1 MPAHDPV
8 VRAISSRIAAIE
20 RHHPNTDTG
29 ELRRDMRAA
38 KLAEH
43 IRRVVDAAPPLT
55 DDQRARLAVLLLR
68 SSGGEAA

>member
-29 ELRRDMRAA
+29 DLRRDMRAA

-43 IRRVVDAAPPLT
+43 IKKVVASAPPLT
-55 DDQRARLAVLLLR
+55 DDQRARLSSLLR
-68 SSGGEAA
+68 SNGDEAA